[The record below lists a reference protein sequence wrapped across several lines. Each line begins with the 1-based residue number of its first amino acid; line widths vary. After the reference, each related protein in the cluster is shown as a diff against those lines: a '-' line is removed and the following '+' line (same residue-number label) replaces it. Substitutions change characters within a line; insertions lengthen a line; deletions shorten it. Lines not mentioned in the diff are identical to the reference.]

1 MFVRATSRLRVLGVA
16 TTAFAAPLAALSAF
30 SACSGDPKPSG
41 PPPLVLTDEDVAKRD
56 VKPIDPPDTALP
68 PPPDSG
74 GPTGTIYVQTGVSL
88 QVYDPYSKALKNIG
102 KYACLPDS
110 DFVFDIAV
118 DRDNNVY
125 AVTAEDR
132 FLKVDPLSGACT
144 VIRQGAGLDYPLL
157 IAFVPRGSLDA
168 ANDALVGFDGE
179 LYLRIDLRTGGV
191 TSVGELNPPDAGN
204 RYAAIGDLI
213 FAGKNGMFL
222 TATPEFDAG
231 AADAGDT
238 FIRFDPKT
246 GRRLA
251 IVGTTGGY
259 RNLYGLGYWGGSI
272 FAFTTPGEILKV
284 SPTNAAT
291 TLVKRIDGGPPKEGG
306 APEAVFF
313 GAGSTTVA
321 PETPAL

>member
-1 MFVRATSRLRVLGVA
+1 MRASARSRVQVFGVA
-16 TTAFAAPLAALSAF
+16 VSAFAAPLAALAAF
-30 SACSGDPKPSG
+30 AACSSDTKPNG
-41 PPPLVLTDEDVAKRD
+41 PPPLVLTDEDAAKRD
-56 VKPIDPPDTALP
+56 VKLPDPPDTALP

-88 QVYDPYSKALKNIG
+88 QVYEPYSKTLKNIG
-102 KYACLPDS
+102 KYTCLPDD
-110 DFVFDIAV
+110 DFVIDIAV

-125 AVTAEDR
+125 GVTRKDR
-132 FLKVDPLSGACT
+132 FLKVDPLSGACS
-144 VIRQGAGLDYPLL
+144 VIRKGTGYEYPVL
-157 IAFVPRGSLDA
+157 IAFVPRGSLDP
-168 ANDALVGFDGE
+168 ANDALVGFDDN
-179 LYLRIDLRTGGV
+179 LYLRLDLRTGAV
-191 TSVGELNPPDAGN
+191 TTIGELNPPGVAN
-204 RYAAIGDLI
+204 PYYASGDLV

-222 TATPEFDAG
+222 TATPDFAG
-231 AADAGDT
+231 APDAGDT

-259 RNLYGLGYWGGSI
+259 QQLYGLGYWGGSI

-291 TLVKRIDGGPPKEGG
+291 TLVKRVDAGPDAAE
-306 APEAVFF
+306 VFY

-321 PETPAL
+321 PETPPL